1 MPQAR
6 VSRRIFL
13 RTAGAVVAA
22 GALPAVVRAQAKE
35 VKLGYILPVTGPLAF
50 EAQLALNGL
59 QLAVDEVNAAGGIKS
74 LGGARLA
81 LLPGDTQQKVELG
94 NSEAARLMDQGVSA
108 LIGPFSSL
116 VAYSVRQLTEKN
128 KTPFLLLAA
137 VADNLTE
144 GGLRYVFRVQP
155 NGKAMATLTM
165 NNIVEMAKASSVPV
179 KRVAVMH
186 EDGNF
191 GTTMGN
197 HVEAFGG
204 KLGYALVQR
213 IPYSIKSPDFTAE
226 LSKVKASRP
235 DLLVISGYYGDSKV
249 IAETAAKLRI
259 GVHAL
264 VGLANAAYSNPKFI
278 ADNRE
283 LTDQL
288 FDGNYWHN
296 PQSPRAKAVFA
307 AYDKRF
313 NSTLTSHGVQAY
325 AVIGVLRDALERA
338 GSADRE
344 KLRDALAKTNLAD
357 HILPQDAI
365 KFDETGENVNATP
378 ALLQVQNGKPVVVG
392 PARFAEAKP
401 VFPVPKWRG

>member
-1 MPQAR
+1 MN
-6 VSRRIFL
+6 RRAFL
-13 RTAGAVVAA
+13 KTAGAAAALSAAPA
-22 GALPAVVRAQAKE
+22 GARAQGKD

-50 EAQLALNGL
+50 EAQLSLNGL
-59 QLAVDEVNAAGGIKS
+59 QLAVDEINAAGGIKA
-74 LGGARLA
+74 LGGAKLA

-94 NSEAARLMDQGVSA
+94 NSEAARLIDAGVSV

-116 VAYSVRQLTEKN
+116 VAYSVRQVTEKS
-128 KTPFLLLAA
+128 KTPFMLLAA

-144 GGLRYVFRVQP
+144 GGLKYVFRVQP
-155 NGKAMATLTM
+155 NGKAMSTLTM
-165 NNIVEMAKASSVPV
+165 TNLVEMATASNTAI
-179 KRVAVMH
+179 KRVAMMH

-204 KLGYALVQR
+204 KLGYTVVQR
-213 IPYSIKSPDFTAE
+213 IPYSLKSPDFTAE
-226 LSKVKASRP
+226 LSKVKAARP
-235 DLLVISGYYGDSKV
+235 DLLVISGYYGDSKI
-249 IAETAAKLRI
+249 IAETASKLRI

-283 LTDQL
+283 LTEQL

-307 AYDKRF
+307 AYEKRF
-313 NSTLTSHGVQAY
+313 SSTLTSHGVQAY
-325 AVIGVLRDALERA
+325 TVIYVVKDALERA
-338 GSADRE
+338 GSADRDT
-344 KLRDALAKTNLAD
+344 LRNALAKTNLSD

-365 KFDETGENVNATP
+365 KFDDTGENVNASP
-378 ALLQVQNGKPVVVG
+378 ALLQVQHGKPTVVG
-392 PARFAEAKP
+392 PARFAEGKP